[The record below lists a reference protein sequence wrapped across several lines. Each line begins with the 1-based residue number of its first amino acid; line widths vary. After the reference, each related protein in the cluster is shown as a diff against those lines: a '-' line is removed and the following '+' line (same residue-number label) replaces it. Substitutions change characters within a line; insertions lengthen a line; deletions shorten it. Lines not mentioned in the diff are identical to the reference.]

1 MSRPASIEIKMTQE
15 PTPKA
20 KKTYS
25 KSVTSF
31 EGFLHQ
37 LKTNHEPYQDV
48 QCDGFAHF
56 LKYDLGNLNQLA
68 KDNVVVDDAP
78 QDISC
83 CMVSE
88 TGEAKALVNG
98 KEVQVYTKENGK
110 PVKVYAEKG
119 PDGVSYTTVPP
130 QEGTEDE
137 VPKKSEG
144 EENKDGRQ
152 FVPFSIP
159 EYKPTKEDYMQ
170 VINQVRTEV
179 KRKIIYPISKAS
191 GYKWEYSK
199 GHFKD
204 EILLLEFYCFQ
215 DITKDIQPGKFAN
228 GNLVSTFELCPCY
241 SSVNV
246 FINIITRQIRITYR
260 HNSHTKLIDIIYTL
274 LSQIYNE

>member
-1 MSRPASIEIKMTQE
+1 MAQE

-20 KKTYS
+20 KKAYS

-56 LKYDLGNLNQLA
+56 LKYDLGNLNQLV
-68 KDNVVVDDAP
+68 KDNVLVDDSP
-78 QDISC
+78 DGKNHYVIG
-83 CMVSE
+83 E
-88 TGEAKALVNG
+88 NGEAKVLVNG
-98 KEVQVYTKENGK
+98 KQTQLYTKQDGK
-110 PVKVYAEKG
+110 SVKVYAEKG
-119 PDGVSYTTVPP
+119 PNGISYTTVPP
-130 QEGTEDE
+130 ERKDDTEDI
-137 VPKKSEG
+137 SENLELEDDEG
-144 EENKDGRQ
+144 KQ
-152 FVPFSIP
+152 FVPYSIP
-159 EYKPTKEDYMQ
+159 EYKPTREDYMQ

-179 KRKIIYPISKAS
+179 KRKIVFPISKAS

-215 DITKDIQPGKFAN
+215 DISKDMQPSKFN
-228 GNLVSTFELCPCY
+228 NDNLVSTFKLAPCY

-260 HNSHTKLIDIIYTL
+260 HKSHTKLIDIIYSL